1 MALAAQPNAESQPAA
16 PTQAM
21 ARRRR
26 LAALLRHTR
35 QPEPTA
41 QSSAASPTIIEEVK
55 PVPSLLSRCSG
66 PEDLT
71 ASAHLKTLED
81 EDVAFFK
88 ENG

>member
-1 MALAAQPNAESQPAA
+1 
-16 PTQAM
+16 M

-26 LAALLRHTR
+26 LAALLRQMR
-35 QPEPTA
+35 QPEPTTA

-71 ASAHLKTLED
+71 ASAHLKTLEG